1 MNKKP
6 INNFA
11 FMEKIVS
18 TACLANNGQN
28 DLQFAG
34 KIALRG
40 KSPGEVRILRRLSQ
54 CLARVFLAV
63 FLFSGV
69 LCLTSR
75 AADLSAGDKE
85 FLAKYEK
92 VRAAL
97 ANDNLEDAKK
107 AAGELGEEGAALSKS
122 DKIATART
130 EFSKLSDHAIK
141 LASGQ
146 SGYYIVNCPMVQK
159 DWVQPTG
166 AISNPY
172 AGQSMPTC
180 GAIRKPKS

>member
-1 MNKKP
+1 
-6 INNFA
+6 
-11 FMEKIVS
+11 MEKIVS
-18 TACLANNGQN
+18 TSYFANNGQN
-28 DLQFAG
+28 RLRVAG

-40 KSPGEVRILRRLSQ
+40 KSPREVRILRRLSQ
-54 CLARVFLAV
+54 GLARLVLAV
-63 FLFSGV
+63 LLFSSV
-69 LCLTSR
+69 FCLTSR
-75 AADLSAGDKE
+75 AADLSAEDKE

-97 ANDNLEDAKK
+97 ANDNLENAKK
-107 AAGELGEEGAALSKS
+107 AASDLGDEGAALSKS

-130 EFSKLSDHAIK
+130 EFSKLSEHAIK
-141 LASGQ
+141 LASGV

-172 AGQSMPTC
+172 AGQSMINC
-180 GAIRKPKS
+180 GAIRKPK